1 MSRLSTKLDSNPEK
15 ISNRVT
21 ENPTSASLRRSSERL
36 FRLFGRLQQFLS
48 LPSLQ
53 SKLTVPYALLTLV
66 LTIVGIFILTRLV
79 TSSIRE
85 RFTNQ
90 LYEASRVASDGIVLQ
105 QRKHLENLRIMS
117 YTVGVAHALINR
129 DTEELENL
137 LLPLAMN
144 NQVEILTLVDMNGS
158 EVLTLALDPATGQYL
173 RVNGKDF
180 SSFPP
185 VEKILKGKVDE
196 KGDKFAGLLQAK
208 DGIALFT
215 SVAVRRSNGELAGVL
230 MVGTYLDHLVSDLK
244 TRALADIV
252 LLDKN
257 GNLLSTTLPP
267 EDGGHEVLEQTP
279 RLQVADNSTQSHNL
293 TLYRRGYQVAYTPL
307 IVRGENI
314 GWLGVLLPDQ
324 FVVSTEATSR
334 ISLSL
339 MFTFGTLMILLI
351 GRLLALNISRPI
363 LLLRQM
369 AQEVARGNLL
379 QKIKL
384 RRSDEVGELANSFNI
399 MTQHLRE
406 RTDEAKTLLEESIQ
420 RNQELAEINARLRN
434 TQMQLVRSEK
444 LAAIGQLTAGIV
456 HDVKN
461 PLAAIQGMTDMLRND
476 PNLPSE
482 ARQDIGVIHHSAV
495 NATKIV
501 TDLLKFA
508 RQAPPE
514 LKCQNLRETVYAAL
528 YLNRYIIHKANVK
541 VIAEISDQPIL
552 ATYDAMQVE
561 QVLINLIQ
569 NAIQAMPQGGYLKV
583 VLATTNGTAKIALFD
598 TGSGIPPENLKRIF
612 DPFFTTK
619 ENGTGLGLST
629 SYGIIASHH
638 GEIVVQ
644 SRLGKGTCFTILLPL
659 EPKQGINGHYEKN
672 GPGR

>member
-1 MSRLSTKLDSNPEK
+1 MINLSRKL
-15 ISNRVT
+15 ISNAGKMPKKVA
-21 ENPTSASLRRSSERL
+21 ENSVSASLRLGFEPL
-36 FRLFGRLQQFLS
+36 NKPFGRLQRFLS

-53 SKLTVPYALLTLV
+53 SKLIVPYALLTLV
-66 LTIVGIFILTRLV
+66 LTLAGIFIITRLV
-79 TSSIRE
+79 TSSVRE
-85 RFTNQ
+85 RFSNQ

-105 QRKHLENLRIMS
+105 ETEHLENLRSMS
-117 YTVGVAHALINR
+117 YTTGVAHALIDRN
-129 DTEELENL
+129 TEGLENL
-137 LLPLAMN
+137 LFPLAMN
-144 NQVEILTLVDMNGS
+144 NQVEILTLVDTNGA
-158 EVLTLALDPATGQYL
+158 EVLTLALDPTTGQYL
-173 RVNGKDF
+173 RANGKDF

-185 VEKILKGKVDE
+185 VDKILGGEMDE
-196 KGDKFAGLLQAK
+196 IGDKFAGMLQTK

-215 SVAVRRSNGELAGVL
+215 STAVRESTGELAGVL
-230 MVGTYLDHLVSDLK
+230 LIGTYLDHLVSDLK
-244 TRALADIV
+244 TRALADIMF
-252 LLDKN
+252 LDKN

-267 EDGGHEVLEQTP
+267 EDSGYAVLEETA
-279 RLQVADNSTQSHNL
+279 RLQVAENSTQLHDL
-293 TLYRRGYQVAYTPL
+293 TLYQRGYEVIYAPL
-307 IVRGENI
+307 IIRSEDV
-314 GWLGVLLPDQ
+314 GWLGILLPDQ

-334 ISLSL
+334 NSLSL
-339 MFTFGTLMILLI
+339 LFTTGTIMILII

-369 AQEVARGNLL
+369 ADAVAKGNLL

-406 RTDEAKTLLEESIQ
+406 RTNEAKTLLEESIQ
-420 RNQELAEINARLRN
+420 RNQELAEINTRLRN
-434 TQMQLVRSEK
+434 TQMQLVQSEK

-461 PLAAIQGMTDMLRND
+461 PLAAIQGMTDMLRKD

-482 ARQDIGVIHHSAV
+482 ARQDIGVIHKSAV

-514 LKCQNLRETVYAAL
+514 LKSQDLRETVYAAM
-528 YLNRYIIHKANVK
+528 YLNRYIIRKANIK
-541 VIAEISDQPIL
+541 VIAEVADQPIII
-552 ATYDAMQVE
+552 TYDAVQVE

-569 NAIQAMPQGGYLKV
+569 NAVQAMPQGGYLKL
-583 VLATTNGTAKIALFD
+583 VLAKTNGTAKIALFD

-629 SYGIIASHH
+629 SYGIIASHQ
-638 GEIVVQ
+638 GEIVVRSQ
-644 SRLGKGTCFTILLPL
+644 LGKGTCFTILLPL
-659 EPKQGINGHYEKN
+659 APKQGTNGH
-672 GPGR
+672 